1 MVRPPTRGIPLLPL
15 PNSLPVRCTEQP
27 AESGMGFLLR
37 SATAN
42 GLSLHQL
49 RELAAISSP
58 RFLWHSDARPLARV
72 LDVPLVELE
81 ALLIDKGRYMG
92 EAACRIRGHV
102 FLRSD
107 LLRLRS
113 PQICVECV
121 HMNGYCRAPWDCRLY
136 TVCHLHGKPMV
147 ERCGSCGAPL
157 RWYRPGVDVCQCGA
171 YLRRKRTEDRDPSDL
186 AITVAAW
193 IAEFFEGRSL
203 NLNRESSLP
212 SWMTAFSLDGLC
224 TLIRAMGSKERGDQ
238 TILVSQQAKEP
249 IEYWQAVCARAVD
262 RLHQLA
268 SWDDPA
274 ELAAWVWEGGLEGW
288 ALASV
293 CQADQQVARK
303 LIREILK
310 AEIVAYFGSQRAVL
324 SQMQLFEE

>member
-1 MVRPPTRGIPLLPL
+1 
-15 PNSLPVRCTEQP
+15 
-27 AESGMGFLLR
+27 
-37 SATAN
+37 
-42 GLSLHQL
+42 
-49 RELAAISSP
+49 
-58 RFLWHSDARPLARV
+58 
-72 LDVPLVELE
+72 
-81 ALLIDKGRYMG
+81 
-92 EAACRIRGHV
+92 
-102 FLRSD
+102 
-107 LLRLRS
+107 
-113 PQICVECV
+113 
-121 HMNGYCRAPWDCRLY
+121 
-136 TVCHLHGKPMV
+136 MV

-171 YLRRKRTEDRDPSDL
+171 YLRRKRTEDGDPSDL

-212 SWMTAFSLDGLC
+212 SWMTALSLDGLC
-224 TLIRAMGSKERGDQ
+224 TLIRAMGSKERCDQ